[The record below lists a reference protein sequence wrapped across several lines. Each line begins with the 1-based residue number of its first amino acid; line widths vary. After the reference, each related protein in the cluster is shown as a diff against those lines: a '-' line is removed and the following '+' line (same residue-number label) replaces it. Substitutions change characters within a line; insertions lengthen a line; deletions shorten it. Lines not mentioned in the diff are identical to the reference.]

1 VPHDKSAGSLTGI
14 CGVRTHIMNE
24 LAHDMHTWAAQ
35 YPAVQ
40 DYMATEGIACTAYLT
55 IQDAQ

>member
-1 VPHDKSAGSLTGI
+1 MVGGMGASRQELGVSHTGI

-40 DYMATEGIACTAYLT
+40 DYM
-55 IQDAQ
+55 